1 MLKICT
7 RCMCHYRE
15 TQLECPHCRGEKEGG
30 AGLVSPAS
38 LHEGLER
45 AGGKWGTAGTLV
57 LLAAMMGTAN
67 VSCGVPDTSDGTPV
81 SSPSMTGTPAES
93 PTPVPEVTGTGTPYP
108 ATPTP
113 STTGTPAVTPTP

>member
-1 MLKICT
+1 MLKICSK
-7 RCMCHYRE
+7 CLCHYRE
-15 TQLECPHCRGEKEGG
+15 SQLECPHCRAGKEDGTG
-30 AGLVSPAS
+30 VSSPAS

-67 VSCGVPDTSDGTPV
+67 ISCGLPETSEDGTPV
-81 SSPSMTGTPAES
+81 MSPAMTGTPAES
-93 PTPVPEVTGTGTPYP
+93 P
-108 ATPTP
+108 TPTP